1 MIYLDTSA
9 LVKLIRREP
18 ESDALADWL
27 DARPSALWV
36 SSTLVEVELP
46 RALRR
51 TDPALLADV
60 PATVARVARYEIDE
74 VVRAAAAAF
83 PDPNLR
89 SLDAIHLATARGI
102 FGGQLIG
109 FVTYDLRLLAAAEAS
124 DIPSASPGLA
134 HPRI

>member
-18 ESDALADWL
+18 ESDTLADWL
-27 DARPSALWV
+27 DARGSVLWV

-102 FGGQLIG
+102 FGTLLTA
-109 FVTYDLRLLAAAEAS
+109 FVSYDLRLLAAAKAA
-124 DIPSASPGLA
+124 DLPPASPGLGS
-134 HPRI
+134 